1 MVLNIDSENEK
12 FSLGIKQLEKD
23 PWQEVEKALKKG
35 SVIEGKVT
43 KTVDFG
49 LFVSVA
55 PYVEGLV
62 HISQLQDKRTERVDE
77 VVKPG
82 DTVVVRVREV
92 DERGRINLTM
102 RGITKEEK
110 DKALAE

>member
-1 MVLNIDSENEK
+1 M
-12 FSLGIKQLEKD
+12 FY
-23 PWQEVEKALKKG
+23 KK
-35 SVIEGKVT
+35 
-43 KTVDFG
+43 
-49 LFVSVA
+49 
-55 PYVEGLV
+55 EGLPEEGELTVCTVKKILPHSVFVNLDEYENKEGMV

>member
-1 MVLNIDSENEK
+1 MRTAQIGA
-12 FSLGIKQLEKD
+12 F
-23 PWQEVEKALKKG
+23 VEILPNK
-35 SVIEGKVT
+35 EGM
-43 KTVDFG
+43 
-49 LFVSVA
+49 
-55 PYVEGLV
+55 V

-110 DKALAE
+110 DKVLTKHNISIKQF